1 MADFALNARR
11 EGDIGV
17 LEVEGYINNDGGE
30 QVAEVCY
37 QMIDEGVKQF
47 VINLERCKIVNS
59 MGVSCLIEIIEKVR
73 EMEGRVGFCCVT
85 STTAKTFKIMG
96 LLQASSIYE
105 SEGEALQEVG

>member
-1 MADFALNARR
+1 MADFGLNARR
-11 EGDIGV
+11 EGDTGV

-59 MGVSCLIEIIEKVR
+59 MGVSCLIEIIEKVK
-73 EMEGRVGFCCVT
+73 EMEGSVGFCCVT
-85 STTAKTFKIMG
+85 PTTAKTFKIMG
-96 LLQASSIYE
+96 LLQASNIYE
-105 SEGEALQEVG
+105 SEGEALQEAR